1 MWLDALKVVLIG
13 MGTVFVALV
22 ALAVALYVM
31 SRFARK
37 AIHDGSAT
45 SGSEGRMENSSTIGV
60 EPGGGD
66 ALPSGALAPDM
77 SDAAADDDA
86 AVVAAI
92 AAAWYL
98 SNRRRAAARERWLS
112 PWLMEGRRMLLFNQ
126 PAREPWRKTF

>member
-37 AIHDGSAT
+37 AVHDGSAT
-45 SGSEGRMENSSTIGV
+45 SGSEGRMENSSTGGV
-60 EPGGGD
+60 VGGD

-98 SNRRRAAARERWLS
+98 SNRRRAAARDRWLS

-126 PAREPWRKTF
+126 PAREPWRKAF